1 MLFSVRLSS
10 KYFQIYIMEKT
21 SYQILL
27 NLRLEIY
34 RIIHYL
40 PTNDYN
46 EKKHGDIVSRI
57 MDDGNKIKEAIYLN
71 FESLIPN
78 TLTILGVTGYLFY
91 LNTELAMLSFFG
103 APLFVFTLS
112 YFSKRLR
119 KVSAHLQQSIG
130 DITQMIQ
137 ESLTNM
143 KIIHIYTAE
152 EQNIA
157 KFNRIQNRNK
167 DSYIRQIKLNIT
179 REQID
184 AYVQFLI
191 FLLIIWYGGV
201 KVLNG
206 TLTSPELMS
215 FFTGIILLV
224 EPIVLL
230 SSVYAKTYQ
239 STASIERINDFL
251 LSNLYKHHQHHQHHQ
266 HQSLI
271 LLNLK
276 VFAFLT
282 LILNF
287 FL

>member
-1 MLFSVRLSS
+1 MKVITFRSYIASIFPFIRPYWGAILASIFCAILFAMSNVYVIPLIKDITTQVSNKNMAYFNNHIFNAFLLFSVRLSS

-143 KIIHIYTAE
+143 KIIFSEVEAFIFS
-152 EQNIA
+152 I
-157 KFNRIQNRNK
+157 
-167 DSYIRQIKLNIT
+167 IK
-179 REQID
+179 
-184 AYVQFLI
+184 
-191 FLLIIWYGGV
+191 
-201 KVLNG
+201 
-206 TLTSPELMS
+206 
-215 FFTGIILLV
+215 
-224 EPIVLL
+224 
-230 SSVYAKTYQ
+230 
-239 STASIERINDFL
+239 
-251 LSNLYKHHQHHQHHQ
+251 
-266 HQSLI
+266 
-271 LLNLK
+271 
-276 VFAFLT
+276 
-282 LILNF
+282 
-287 FL
+287 